1 MNIFISSTYIDCI
14 NYRKAAVDAINSLQ
28 SEDLNVLGMELF
40 GARKKTTLEVCL
52 EEVSKAD
59 IYILIVAHRYGTI
72 DESTQKSYTQLEYEK
87 IVKKDIPIL
96 VYFLDESVP
105 VMPCWVDKDFKYTK
119 LSEFKSE
126 LGKRHTFQTF
136 LDADDLRYK
145 IVSDLSRELNLDYKS
160 DVCLSSK
167 DIDLTPDLYSNYEF
181 VIEFIMISDY
191 MRSERIRKADPQ
203 VVEKLRLIKGNTLET
218 TISIIE
224 DNKQIRNSFLLCQ
237 GKFAQ
242 WLKNS
247 CLDKKNFLSVYDEYE
262 YAYLFQAKVKL
273 VYTSYKGL
281 EFDCHKEFYIDT
293 DYIGLLLLDMP
304 KKIGEFYE
312 KIPNLWEDWE

>member
-1 MNIFISSTYIDCI
+1 MGLKNIFISSTYIDCK

-87 IVKKDIPIL
+87 IVKKDITIL

-126 LGKRHTFQTF
+126 LGKRHTLQTF
-136 LDADDLRYK
+136 LDADDLRHK
-145 IVSDLSRELNLDYKS
+145 IVSDLSRELNLDYKT
-160 DVCLSSK
+160 VKYHIYLVLK
-167 DIDLTPDLYSNYEF
+167 
-181 VIEFIMISDY
+181 
-191 MRSERIRKADPQ
+191 SEV
-203 VVEKLRLIKGNTLET
+203 VVENEMQYGTLFYPSQKLINNLIIHSMKY
-218 TISIIE
+218 
-224 DNKQIRNSFLLCQ
+224 FL
-237 GKFAQ
+237 
-242 WLKNS
+242 
-247 CLDKKNFLSVYDEYE
+247 FLF
-262 YAYLFQAKVKL
+262 L
-273 VYTSYKGL
+273 
-281 EFDCHKEFYIDT
+281 
-293 DYIGLLLLDMP
+293 
-304 KKIGEFYE
+304 
-312 KIPNLWEDWE
+312 